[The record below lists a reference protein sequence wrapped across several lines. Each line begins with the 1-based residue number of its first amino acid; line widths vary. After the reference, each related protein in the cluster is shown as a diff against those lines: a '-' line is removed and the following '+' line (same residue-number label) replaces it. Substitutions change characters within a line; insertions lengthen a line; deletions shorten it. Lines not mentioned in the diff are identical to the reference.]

1 MTFVSPPQGPS
12 SLTPV
17 VHTCE
22 YSHVNDARHD
32 ADFEQAA
39 ELLRALGNRHR
50 VAIITLLASGP
61 RCVHELTEDLDVGQ
75 PLVSQH
81 LKVLRSARLLTS
93 ERRGKEVVYTLA
105 DEHVSHIVGDAI
117 SHAKELT

>member
-1 MTFVSPPQGPS
+1 MKAPS
-12 SLTPV
+12 IP
-17 VHTCE
+17 
-22 YSHVNDARHD
+22 
-32 ADFEQAA
+32 ADFEHAA

-50 VAIITLLASGP
+50 VAIITSLTNGP
-61 RCVHELTEDLDVGQ
+61 LCVHELTEALGVEQ

-93 ERRGKEVVYTLA
+93 ERRGKEVVYSLA
-105 DEHVSHIVGDAI
+105 DDHVSHIVGDAI